1 MSLSIGLIKADIK
14 TARNNISPFVN
25 LSNDELMYNI
35 AAYHAQQATEKC
47 LKIML
52 SQYYGMDENDRR
64 FKIHNIA
71 GLIGMLDDF
80 SSDDKP
86 IPIEISDIIKL
97 MSAEITSW
105 ESSSR
110 YNDNIVVLRK
120 NIKIVLAE
128 CKKMV
133 ADLKRKG
140 FH

>member
-25 LSNDELMYNI
+25 LSNDELMY
-35 AAYHAQQATEKC
+35 
-47 LKIML
+47 
-52 SQYYGMDENDRR
+52 
-64 FKIHNIA
+64 NIA

-120 NIKIVLAE
+120 NIKVVLTE

-133 ADLKRKG
+133 VYLKRKG